1 MFSARSK
8 CWIFLA
14 ICLLGAGAARA
25 QSISLVS
32 GNGQLLDT
40 LTHSQSL
47 PLVVL
52 LRDAGGNPVKGATV
66 NWSATPAGHG
76 NVANPQTTTDA
87 TGQAKTFFTTSATG
101 VGSNSFIQSTVTA
114 TGGGG
119 SVQFTLTTVENNGV
133 TDYDDILL
141 SKPTGRGPG
150 NVLVGQSGEQSLG
163 AVQVAVVGA
172 IGGTQQ
178 GQGIPNVSLSVVQD
192 DPKDL
197 STIACAQGSVIYT
210 GSSGVATC
218 NLAFGGKIGTGSFSI
233 IIGGI
238 YEFSGYD
245 YQVTA
250 GPPATFINL
259 GGNNQSGNPGM
270 QLPVFLS
277 ATLTDLGGNPVP
289 NTPVAFTSIPTGA
302 VSFSRVSAATDANG
316 NVAAIATL
324 GTGAGPVQVKLAA
337 GSVSTTFNLTI
348 NVIVNGLQI
357 VSGNQSQSALE
368 GHPFESPLIVQV
380 LDGATPVPGVN
391 VTFAV
396 TSGSAILGASTVTT
410 NASGQASTTVTAG
423 SIPGPVTVTASASGT
438 NNLIVTQTFNNLTVT
453 PPGPVCNSAID
464 NGASFVPNQI
474 SPGGVAVIYCTSG
487 IADGITG
494 VVSAEYGIG
503 PAVLPT
509 TVQNVYVEF
518 GEAKQGPYAPIYYV
532 ANVNGQQSIA
542 IQVPFE
548 LYPLSGTTVPVIIN
562 ANGETATLTA
572 TIQQG
577 APGIFEYTLSD
588 GVTKNAIMLHANGSL
603 VTPQSPAIAG
613 ETLRAYVTGLIPPFT
628 STGASVVS
636 SNSFDPLSG
645 DVAITTPVIVGVN
658 HAGIAPPTVTY
669 AEGMIGVWQVEFV
682 VPTGTAANALTPF
695 DIGIPINGQ
704 TVLAKGSKFPVG
716 ASQ

>member
-1 MFSARSK
+1 MYSARSK
-8 CWIFLA
+8 YWIFLA

-25 QSISLVS
+25 QSITLVS

-52 LRDAGGNPVKGATV
+52 LRDASGNPVKGATV

-76 NVANPQTTTDA
+76 NVASAQTTTDS
-87 TGQAKTFFTTSATG
+87 TGQTQTFFTTSATG

-133 TDYDDILL
+133 TDYDDIIL
-141 SKPTGRGPG
+141 SKPTGRGPS
-150 NVLVGQSGEQSLG
+150 NALVGQSGEQTLG
-163 AVQVAVVGA
+163 AVQVQVVGA

-178 GQGIPNVSLSVVQD
+178 GEGIPNVSVSVVQSNVND
-192 DPKDL
+192 A
-197 STIACAQGSVIYT
+197 STIGCAEGSVIYT
-210 GSSGVATC
+210 SDSGNATC
-218 NLAFGGKIGTGSFSI
+218 NLAFGGKIGTGAFSI

-238 YEFSGYD
+238 YEFSGYN

-250 GPPATFINL
+250 GPPAVFINL
-259 GGNNQSGNPGM
+259 TGNNQSGNPGQ
-270 QLPVFLS
+270 QLPVFLG

-289 NTPVAFTSIPTGA
+289 NTAVTFTTVGA
-302 VSFSRVSAATDANG
+302 VTLSRVSTATDANG

-324 GTGAGPVQVKLAA
+324 GNGAGPVQVKLAA
-337 GSVSTTFNLTI
+337 GSVTVTFNLTI
-348 NVIVNGLQI
+348 NVTVTGLSI
-357 VSGNQSQSALE
+357 VSGNQPQTALE
-368 GHPFESPLIVQV
+368 GHAFESPLIVQV
-380 LDGATPVPGVN
+380 LDGTTPVPGVT

-396 TSGSAILGASTVTT
+396 TSGSAVLGASTVTT
-410 NASGQASTTVTAG
+410 DANGQASTTVTAG

-438 NNLIVTQTFNNLTVT
+438 NNLTVTQTFNNLTVT
-453 PPGPVCNSAID
+453 PPGPVCNSALD
-464 NGASFVPNQI
+464 NGASFVPNRI

-487 IADGITG
+487 VADGITG
-494 VVSAEYGIG
+494 VVSADSYGPG
-503 PAVLPT
+503 PLVLPT
-509 TVQNVYVEF
+509 TVQQVSVEF
-518 GEAKQGPYAPIYYV
+518 DPPNGPWAPIYYV

-548 LYPLSGTTVPVIIN
+548 LYPLSGTTVPVIIH
-562 ANGETATLTA
+562 ANGESATLTA

-588 GVTKNAIMLHANGSL
+588 GVTKNAIMLHADGNL
-603 VTPQSPAIAG
+603 VTPQSPATPG

-628 STGASVVS
+628 SSGASVVS

-645 DVAITTPVIVGVN
+645 DVTITTPVIVGVN

-682 VPTGTAANALTPF
+682 VPAGTAANALTPF
-695 DIGIPINGQ
+695 DLGIPVNGQ

-716 ASQ
+716 SSQ

>member
-1 MFSARSK
+1 MFSARSRY
-8 CWIFLA
+8 WVFLA
-14 ICLLGAGAARA
+14 ICLLSAGAARA

-52 LRDAGGNPVKGATV
+52 LRDASGNPVKGATV

-76 NVANPQTTTDA
+76 NVANAQTTTDA

-133 TDYDDILL
+133 TDYDDIIL

-178 GQGIPNVSLSVVQD
+178 GQGIPNVALSVVQD
-192 DPKDL
+192 DPNDV
-197 STIACAQGSVIYT
+197 STIACAGGSVIYT

-238 YEFSGYD
+238 YEYSGYD

-250 GPPATFINL
+250 GPPAAFINL
-259 GGNNQSGNPGM
+259 GGNNQSGIPGET
-270 QLPVFLS
+270 LPVFLT

-289 NTPVAFTSIPTGA
+289 NTTVSFTTVGA
-302 VSFSRVSAATDANG
+302 VTLSRVSTATDANG

-324 GTGAGPVQVKLAA
+324 GNGAGPVQVKVAA
-337 GSVSTTFNLTI
+337 GSVTATFNLTI
-348 NVIVNGLQI
+348 NVVITGLNY
-357 VSGNQSQSALE
+357 VSGNSQNALE
-368 GHPFESPLIVQV
+368 GTSFASPLIVEV
-380 LDGATPVPGVN
+380 VDSGAPVQGVA

-396 TSGSAILGASTVTT
+396 TSGSAVLGASTVTT

-438 NNLIVTQTFNNLTVT
+438 NTPPPPVTFNLTVT
-453 PPGPVCNSAID
+453 PPGPVCTSVLD

-474 SPGGVAVIYCTSG
+474 SPGGVAVIYCASG
-487 IADGITG
+487 VANGITG
-494 VVSAEYGIG
+494 VVSADSYGPG
-503 PAVLPT
+503 PLVLPT
-509 TVQNVYVEF
+509 TVQNVTVEF

-548 LYPLSGTTVPVIIN
+548 LYPLSGTTVPVIIT
-562 ANGETATLTA
+562 ANGETATINV

-588 GVTKNAIMLHANGSL
+588 GVTKNAIVLHADGSL
-603 VTPQSPAIAG
+603 VTPLSPATPG

-645 DVAITTPVIVGVN
+645 DVAITTPVIVGIN
-658 HAGIAPPTVTY
+658 NAGIAPPTVTY

-682 VPTGTAANALTPF
+682 VPAGTAANALTKF
-695 DIGIPINGQ
+695 DVGIPINGQ
-704 TVLAKGSKFPVG
+704 TVLAKESRFPVG
-716 ASQ
+716 PSQ